1 MSMLEQGISGM
12 WSSVTS
18 AARNIVKGVIDTI
31 EGWGRNLE
39 AIGHNMMVGLA
50 NGISSMAR
58 SVWNAAKHIAQ
69 GAVDIIQSAL
79 NIHSPSR
86 VMKNDVGVYI
96 PQGMALGMLKDMNY
110 VERAGNKLANAA
122 VMSVPGVDTSEF
134 TNSLDSL
141 YATNNSLNGGTLG
154 VDNKYRLSM
163 EQQPAYINLTM
174 GDHNWGTFV
183 DDISTKQGSQAVLQ
197 NNYRI

>member
-1 MSMLEQGISGM
+1 MISGF
-12 WSSVTS
+12 V
-18 AARNIVKGVIDTI
+18 
-31 EGWGRNLE
+31 EG
-39 AIGHNMMVGLA
+39 IQ
-50 NGISSMAR
+50 SMAS
-58 SVWNAAKHIAQ
+58 SVWNAAKNIAQ

-96 PQGMALGMLKDMNY
+96 PQGMALGMLKDRNY

-122 VMSVPGVDTSEF
+122 VMSVPGVDTTEF

-141 YATNNSLNGGTLG
+141 YATNKSLNGGTLG
-154 VDNKYRLSM
+154 IDSKYRLSM

-183 DDISTKQGSQAVLQ
+183 NDISTKQGSQAVLQ

>member
-1 MSMLEQGISGM
+1 MNGLQGGLETGFSG
-12 WSSVTS
+12 
-18 AARNIVKGVIDTI
+18 VKNTI
-31 EGWGRNLE
+31 
-39 AIGHNMMVGLA
+39 
-50 NGISSMAR
+50 NGITSDIARTTIPSMD
-58 SVWNAAKHIAQ
+58 S
-69 GAVDIIQSAL
+69 
-79 NIHSPSR
+79 
-86 VMKNDVGVYI
+86 
-96 PQGMALGMLKDMNY
+96 
-110 VERAGNKLANAA
+110 
-122 VMSVPGVDTSEF
+122 SEF
-134 TNSLDSL
+134 TNSLDNL